1 MVDLRL
7 IRHFEAVYR
16 LESFTLAAEELN
28 LSHSAVTKCIKSLE
42 ADWGTQLFQ
51 RTTRLVTPTRA
62 GIRLYPMAI
71 NLLAHSEAVKRET
84 IGGDR
89 EIRIAGGA
97 MAFDHVLP
105 RAIPAFHQ
113 IRPDLKISATVLSP
127 MLALE
132 ELIKRRVHLIIFHAS
147 TFASLPHSARLQ
159 TISTPTEDFKMVF
172 RPGHPVTKTDLSL
185 DSVLKFPWAFPGFD
199 KHLAASMPD
208 AIQAALIAHDQPRF
222 DIYTPTTCLNLAR
235 VTDILALIPESLA
248 KPSIDAGALGGLVV
262 PGVPKYQVAAAYLAD
277 SEPDKDIAAF
287 VELLPAMA
295 HRADL
300 R

>member
-1 MVDLRL
+1 M
-7 IRHFEAVYR
+7 
-16 LESFTLAAEELN
+16 
-28 LSHSAVTKCIKSLE
+28 
-42 ADWGTQLFQ
+42 
-51 RTTRLVTPTRA
+51 
-62 GIRLYPMAI
+62 
-71 NLLAHSEAVKRET
+71 
-84 IGGDR
+84 
-89 EIRIAGGA
+89 
-97 MAFDHVLP
+97 
-105 RAIPAFHQ
+105 
-113 IRPDLKISATVLSP
+113 
-127 MLALE
+127 
-132 ELIKRRVHLIIFHAS
+132 
-147 TFASLPHSARLQ
+147 
-159 TISTPTEDFKMVF
+159 
-172 RPGHPVTKTDLSL
+172 SL